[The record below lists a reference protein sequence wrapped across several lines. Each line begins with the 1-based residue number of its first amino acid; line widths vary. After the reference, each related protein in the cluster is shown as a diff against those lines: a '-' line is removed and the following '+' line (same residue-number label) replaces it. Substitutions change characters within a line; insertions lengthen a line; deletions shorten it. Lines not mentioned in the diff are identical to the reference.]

1 MGVTGHGSLIFQQA
15 GWASSHSDKKVSQW
29 PERNPQCASS
39 SQIFACVPYMNL
51 DSVLKTRDITLPMK
65 DHLVRAVVF
74 SVLMYGYESWTI
86 KKAEC

>member
-15 GWASSHSDKKVSQW
+15 GGASSHCDKKVSQW

-51 DSVLKTRDITLPMK
+51 DSILKTRDITLPTK

-74 SVLMYGYESWTI
+74 FSSHVQI
-86 KKAEC
+86 